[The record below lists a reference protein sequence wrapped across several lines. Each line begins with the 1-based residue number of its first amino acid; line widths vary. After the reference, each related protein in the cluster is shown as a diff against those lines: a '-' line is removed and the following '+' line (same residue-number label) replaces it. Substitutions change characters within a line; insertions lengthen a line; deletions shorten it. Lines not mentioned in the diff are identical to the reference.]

1 LKTEPT
7 FTVGVVIGTHGLQ
20 GDVRVFP
27 RTDFPELRFA
37 AGSQLLLVRP
47 DQTVTQLVVQF
58 ARKQNRI
65 YVVSFVGYSSIN
77 DVQAL
82 RGCELKVT
90 QSQLPA
96 LPLGEYYIHELIGC
110 AVYTDDGDRLGILV
124 DVLTPGANDVYVVK
138 TESGKEVLLPAIPD
152 CILDV
157 DIGAGRIDAHLM
169 PGLLD

>member
-1 LKTEPT
+1 MKTEPT
-7 FTVGVVIGTHGLQ
+7 FTVGVVVGAHGLK

-37 AGSQLLLVRP
+37 TGSQLLLMRS
-47 DQTVTQLVVQF
+47 DQTVTNLEVQF

-65 YVVSFVGYSSIN
+65 YVVSFVGYASID
-77 DVQAL
+77 DVRAF

-96 LPLGEYYIHELIGC
+96 LPPGEYFIHDLIGC
-110 AVYTDDGDRLGILV
+110 AVYTDEDRLGVLV
-124 DVLTPGANDVYVVK
+124 DVLSPGANDVYVVK
-138 TESGKEVLLPAIPD
+138 TESGRDILLPAIPD
-152 CILDV
+152 CILRI
-157 DIGAGRIDAHLM
+157 DIEAKRIDAYLM